1 MKKIL
6 LFIFSFFLS
15 LTYAHAEI
23 YLSDQVIDAMS
34 LKSGDRI
41 VIRDGSNWDRK
52 KYLWSA
58 GDSLIWFDNPDAIH
72 SDAAFILE
80 AVGDSLNGY
89 PNYYLKS
96 ENNGQYVSYQYIPDG
111 PNASIIE
118 TYPGEWEI
126 YCRMVYTAEKSE
138 AAPFTIAPS
147 NEAKDWG
154 YYGYPGEAV
163 ENTFMLLT
171 PFHEFQDKTIYLSIN
186 YVMSA
191 NPGVGIYTDYATW
204 MELFILNE
212 KPSAFD
218 DLMFLYQQV
227 EGLNYVAGNGIGQYD
242 PLLVADFNKYREEA
256 MNCLDVVGG
265 SEDEAARIHND
276 LKTAWNALR
285 TAGTKPLTAG
295 YYRIFSAFPAFK
307 NNQGSDVEKAI
318 YATHEG
324 ELRWKNCDWNDPT
337 MGWEVRQNADGSWQ
351 MKNLGTQ
358 QFVSGVNSS
367 SVTYF
372 EKYVTS
378 IDSIGHSI
386 QFKSIE
392 GGGLNI
398 YYKGER
404 FMHAGGHYD
413 GAGVSGEIV
422 GWDAGGQSASAWYLY
437 PLSKDTAESFIKIGL
452 CENKRRELSQL
463 QQKAMDKYSKGWNA
477 KIDTSSE
484 HWLVT
489 LDDYK
494 ADSLVVFSNADHNSW
509 NPDFQDGAGYVG
521 LLDEDSLTYWHSCWQ
536 NIPDEKPF
544 LQFKLNKPVQ
554 QFAVYLNR
562 RQYVGF
568 QATQID
574 FYVSNDT
581 TDVNGWIKAGSIKG
595 LPDRTDMSG
604 LNLTYQSDP
613 IFMQE
618 SYQFVRVYWKSSNGF
633 THFAGFHFQNAEI
646 QPNSLNYR
654 EDIRREAENL
664 INVLEEINPVV
675 QDSLATYEELTVA
688 YEKLKA
694 AYNAYECVLPDL
706 TEVKELLKEIKADY
720 EMSVSEET
728 YADITE
734 IYPDPGTYAEADREQ
749 LMAAVQSVEKTISD
763 YEQSM
768 SFTIEDVEL
777 LTQQLKDAYQTF
789 KDKQRKIVAADAEN
803 AGVWYHIAASQRYYD
818 ITGKEQDR
826 YHDRETMEVKYVRHG
841 MLYIKPE
848 NDLMK
853 GAALH
858 VGTIEEM
865 NANGVTDLD
874 YATWRFVNVGDT
886 AYAIQ
891 NKATGLFVS
900 DNTNYGVTKTQLSVN
915 PIFFKLDEIGY
926 GTFVLNGYDMS
937 GQNRNYLH
945 VQTFEQLVC
954 LWTSHD
960 LGGGSCWDIY
970 TTDRTEQGVPVGD
983 YKFPKINYEKVLGG
997 KLKSYAFPVGL
1008 ECIQD
1013 SYSQEV
1019 SVYEV
1024 ARDEE
1029 DGIVLSVK
1037 ENNKVEAGEP
1047 FYYLPGHNEAL
1058 IDNNDSLVVEIQ
1070 VASDAVVAS
1079 EKTVNGLVACY
1090 LPASLP
1096 IGSYI
1101 LSPAPENVLEVQS
1114 SDYVYNQTNFAY
1126 LQPEQITGF
1135 EPSREILFLP
1145 YVSSQ
1150 KPDYTELLA
1159 QYLEKSE
1166 AYLPYIGDH
1175 VGLYTDTVGFM
1186 ASYNEALEKL
1196 SEATNDECRLLLQS
1210 LKSAMN
1216 ALRLN
1221 LPDAA
1226 GTYRLRNLQN
1236 QYLVSAVS
1244 ENSLVLS
1251 SDVSVEESAFFY
1263 GEDKHLTGNMKHLQL
1278 NGAGYAIDSTGL
1290 SVDFIEVSGVPGVVQ
1305 IVVEDSFYLASNDE
1319 SVYLALQSDQ
1329 NKQDTYWHVEDIS
1342 DKCVPAFDIRL
1353 QDYEGEGYATLC
1365 LPVAVKLAEGMEA
1378 YVGKVDGEYMKMTAL
1393 EGNIVPPAVP
1403 VVIKGMSGEYQLPY
1417 DASAQ
1422 TDLLLQNDLH
1432 GLFAE
1437 KAVAEYV
1444 NPYTLQ
1450 IVDNQLGFFKYSGNS
1465 LNAFKAY
1472 LDLPAGKQ
1480 IRGMVWDDSTVT
1492 GIDGLLYK
1500 DDVEIYDLSGRRV
1513 KDMKIPGVYIVN
1525 GKKVVIK

>member
-1 MKKIL
+1 MKKSL
-6 LFIFSFFLS
+6 LFILSIFLS
-15 LTYAHAEI
+15 LTNIFADI
-23 YLSDQVIDAMS
+23 NLSDQVTDALS
-34 LKSGDRI
+34 LRSGDRI
-41 VIRDGSNWDRK
+41 VIRGSHNVAGQAF
-52 KYLWSA
+52 LWSSSK
-58 GDSLIWFDNPDAIH
+58 DSLIWYKNPDIIP
-72 SDAAFILE
+72 SDATFILQATGE
-80 AVGDSLNGY
+80 SYEGY
-89 PNYYLKS
+89 PYYYLMN
-96 ENNGQYVSYQYIPDG
+96 ENNSLYVTYNFVSEGPGQSISGSVSGGDLDILCDL
-111 PNASIIE
+111 
-118 TYPGEWEI
+118 
-126 YCRMVYTAEKSE
+126 VYTSDRKN
-138 AAPFTIAPS
+138 AASFVIAPS
-147 NEAKDWG
+147 EKAMHWG
-154 YYGYPGEAV
+154 YYDYSGTPDA
-163 ENTFMLLT
+163 NTFILLT
-171 PFHEFQDKTIYLSIN
+171 RFNELKDITINLPIN
-186 YVMSA
+186 YAYTKPSVAM
-191 NPGVGIYTDYATW
+191 YTDWASW
-204 MELFILNE
+204 MEIFKLSE
-212 KPSAFD
+212 KPTAFD

-227 EGLNYVAGNGIGQYD
+227 EDLNYVGGNGPGQYD
-242 PLLVADFNKYREEA
+242 LALVADFNYYRNEASELLTIGGTDEELQRVCQGLQDA
-256 MNCLDVVGG
+256 WDALQT
-265 SEDEAARIHND
+265 ARVN
-276 LKTAWNALR
+276 
-285 TAGTKPLTAG
+285 PMVPG
-295 YYRIFSAFPAFK
+295 YYRIVSAYPNFEET
-307 NNQGSDVEKAI
+307 QGVQMAMYGTNK
-318 YATHEG
+318 G
-324 ELRWKNCDWNDPT
+324 EVRWKTTDEKDPT
-337 MGWEVRQNADGSWQ
+337 MGWEFQKDADGNWS

-358 QFVSGVNSS
+358 QYISRINTSS
-367 SVTYF
+367 NYYHTGLDSVGYNM
-372 EKYVTS
+372 E
-378 IDSIGHSI
+378 
-386 QFKSIE
+386 
-392 GGGLNI
+392 LNMLDNGDFYI
-398 YYKGER
+398 SLKNKDA
-404 FMHAGGHYD
+404 MHATNSYNGNGSN
-413 GAGVSGEIV
+413 GFVAAWNAGSL
-422 GWDAGGQSASAWYLY
+422 SPSAWYLE
-437 PLSKDTAESFIKIGL
+437 PLDQNLAEDFIRLGH
-452 CENKRRELSQL
+452 RERKFVELNQL
-463 QQKAMDKYSKGWNA
+463 FINAQELYNRGWNA
-477 KIDTSSE
+477 KVDFLPE
-484 HWLVT
+484 NWLVT
-489 LDDYK
+489 LDDYNS
-494 ADSLVVFSNADHNSW
+494 DPTVVSSNADHNEW
-509 NPDFQDGAGYVG
+509 NPDNPDGSGYMG
-521 LLDEDSLTYWHSCWQ
+521 LLDENSYSYWSSAWMKAP
-536 NIPDEKPF
+536 NDLPF
-544 LQFKLNKPVQ
+544 LQFKLNRPVSC
-554 QFAVYLNR
+554 FAVELEGA
-562 RQYVGF
+562 YVLGNV
-568 QATQID
+568 TQLD
-574 FYVSNDT
+574 FYVTNDP
-581 TDVNGWIKAGSIKG
+581 TDTNSWIYAGSIKNIPNDDFSFNSKIQ
-595 LPDRTDMSG
+595 LPVVILGSQ
-604 LNLTYQSDP
+604 YQY
-613 IFMQE
+613 I
-618 SYQFVRVYWKSSNGF
+618 RVYWTSEGG
-633 THFAGFHFQNAEI
+633 AARLREFHIQNAEI
-646 QPNSLNYR
+646 NQNALNNR
-654 EDIRREAENL
+654 ADIKEKADAL
-664 INVLEEINPVV
+664 KK
-675 QDSLATYEELTVA
+675 ELDEVRLFFNIDQVPIAILSAA
-688 YEKLKA
+688 YEKLNT
-694 AYNAYECVLPDL
+694 AYLAYSQVLPDL

-768 SFTIEDVEL
+768 SFTIKDVEL

-803 AGVWYHIAASQRYYD
+803 SGVWYHIAASQRYYD
-818 ITGKEQDR
+818 ITGKEQDC
-826 YHDRETMEVKYVRHG
+826 YLDQETMEVKYVRHG

-848 NDLMK
+848 NGLMK

-926 GTFVLNGYDMS
+926 GTFVLNGYNMN

-945 VQTFEQLVC
+945 VQTLEQLVC

-983 YKFPKINYEKVLGG
+983 YKFPKINYEKALGG

-1070 VASDAVVAS
+1070 VASDAVVVS

-1090 LPASLP
+1090 LPASSP

-1101 LSPAPENVLEVQS
+1101 LSPVPENVLEVQS

-1126 LQPEQITGF
+1126 LLPEQIRGF

-1150 KPDYTELLA
+1150 KPDYSEFLA
-1159 QYLEKSE
+1159 RYLEKSE

-1196 SEATNDECRLLLQS
+1196 SEATNNECWILLQS

-1221 LPDAA
+1221 LPDVA

-1251 SDVSVEESAFFY
+1251 SDVSAEESAFFY

-1290 SVDFIEVSGVPGVVQ
+1290 SVEFIEVSGVPGVVQ
-1305 IVVEDSFYLASNDE
+1305 IVVEDSCYLASNDE

-1353 QDYEGEGYATLC
+1353 QDYEGEGYATLY
-1365 LPVAVKLAEGMEA
+1365 LPVAVKLVEGMVA

-1450 IVDNQLGFFKYSGNS
+1450 IVDNQLGFFKYSGSS

-1513 KDMKIPGVYIVN
+1513 KDMKTPGVYIVN